1 MTSRSRKIG
10 ETPTSVKAAQVL
22 LFILG
27 AIWILFGVASLISL
41 VNSSTNPTVT
51 LWVVA
56 ILMFGNA
63 GALLVIGWGIGKQK
77 RLFFSLGIIVL
88 AANIFLTVTDEFGIF
103 DLITLIID
111 LVLLILLFVTRSRY
125 LTANEE

>member
-77 RLFFSLGIIVL
+77 RLFFYLGIIVL
-88 AANIFLTVTDEFGIF
+88 AANIFLTVTDEFGAF

-111 LVLLILLFVTRSRY
+111 LALLALLIVTRSRY
-125 LTANEE
+125 LTTNKE